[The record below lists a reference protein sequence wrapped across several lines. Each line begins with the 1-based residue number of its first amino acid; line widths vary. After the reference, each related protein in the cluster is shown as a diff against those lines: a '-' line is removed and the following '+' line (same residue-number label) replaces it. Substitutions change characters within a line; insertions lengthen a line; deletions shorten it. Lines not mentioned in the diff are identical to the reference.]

1 MIVLKQKLRIH
12 PDVII
17 SGIAILFS
25 AVLMFEIKDY
35 PKDVRLFPM
44 VFLLFFVLF
53 MAIVLVRGIKKSVD
67 KNKNAEAV
75 PESEWWCKLETIRNP
90 LITAAFIV
98 VYVALIGIVG
108 FYIASVLYMC
118 SAMYYFGSKKILLNL
133 AISIGTM
140 VFVYALIT
148 WQLSVSLPMGLIF
161 EAIFG

>member
-1 MIVLKQKLRIH
+1 MKSKLRIH

-17 SGIAILFS
+17 SVVAILFS
-25 AVLMFEIKDY
+25 AVLMLEIRDY

-44 VFLLFFVLF
+44 VFLLFFLFFMVVVL
-53 MAIVLVRGIKKSVD
+53 IRGIKKTVD
-67 KNKNAEAV
+67 KTKNVEAV

>member
-1 MIVLKQKLRIH
+1 ML
-12 PDVII
+12 
-17 SGIAILFS
+17 
-25 AVLMFEIKDY
+25 EIRDY

-44 VFLLFFVLF
+44 VFLLFFLF
-53 MAIVLVRGIKKSVD
+53 FMVIVLIRGIKKTVD
-67 KNKNAEAV
+67 KTKNAEAV

-133 AISIGTM
+133 AISVGTM

>member
-1 MIVLKQKLRIH
+1 MKSKLRIH

-17 SGIAILFS
+17 SVVAILFS
-25 AVLMFEIKDY
+25 AVLMFEIRDY

-44 VFLLFFVLF
+44 VFLLFFLF
-53 MAIVLVRGIKKSVD
+53 FMVIVLIRGIKKTVD
-67 KNKNAEAV
+67 KTKNAEAV
-75 PESEWWCKLETIRNP
+75 SESEWWCKLETIRNP